1 MTTALSDLKQ
11 QHRAMWAAGRYAD
24 VAEHVRDEPVAQLLR
39 SVPLDPSDAVLDV
52 ACGTGNVALP
62 AAATGARVT
71 GLDLVPS
78 LLDVARGRPGG
89 SDVEWIEG
97 DAEALP
103 FDDASFDRVL
113 SVFGVQF
120 APHHETVAAELLRVC
135 RPGGTIGLVNWTPEG
150 LIGRL
155 FKILGAYSPP
165 PPAGASPPPRWGAE
179 DHVRSLFPGCEVSF
193 ERGLNP
199 FVFPSV
205 EEYMTF
211 FEERYG
217 PTLKA
222 RERLLADGR
231 WDDCR
236 AEMRA
241 LYEELNA
248 ASDGSL
254 HIDSEYLVSVIRR

>member
-1 MTTALSDLKQ
+1 MTTVLSDLKQ

-24 VAEHVRDEPVAQLLR
+24 VAEHVDDVPPEHLLR
-39 SVPLDPSDAVLDV
+39 TAGIEPTHAVLDV
-52 ACGTGNVALP
+52 ATGTGNVALR
-62 AAATGARVT
+62 AAVITPDVT
-71 GLDLVPS
+71 GLDLVPD
-78 LLDVARGRPGG
+78 LLDVARGRPGAEG
-89 SDVEWIEG
+89 VRWVEG

-103 FDDASFDRVL
+103 FGDATFDRVL

-120 APHHETVAAELLRVC
+120 APHHEVVADELMRVC

-155 FKILGAYSPP
+155 FKLLGAYSPP
-165 PPAGASPPPRWGAE
+165 PPAGASPPPTWGDEA
-179 DHVRSLFPGCEVSF
+179 HVRSLFAGLDVAF
-193 ERGLNP
+193 ERGTNP
-199 FVFPSV
+199 FRFASV
-205 EEYMTF
+205 DDYMTF

-231 WDDCR
+231 WEACR

-241 LYEELNA
+241 LYEEMNVA
-248 ASDGSL
+248 TDGSL
-254 HIDSEYLVSVIRR
+254 HIESEYLVSLIRR